1 MRYGREN
8 VMKGK
13 SYTGKKGQVVGK
25 ESGKD
30 TSEREKSGK
39 EGKVSKGKSQ
49 EWKKVKKGKG
59 HEGNGSIWERS
70 KRDWK

>member
-25 ESGKD
+25 ESGKEIL
-30 TSEREKSGK
+30 EREKSGR
-39 EGKVSKGKSQ
+39 KGKLARENVMGKCQ
-49 EWKKVKKGKG
+49 E
-59 HEGNGSIWERS
+59 
-70 KRDWK
+70 